1 MRRSYYRPISEV
13 IKEYLEDLKLTNK
26 LKEYEAIKLW
36 EELLGK
42 SVASRTKEIK
52 IKDGTLYVKI
62 GSTLVKQELLMIK
75 DSIIKKINEKIGDEI
90 INNIV
95 FL

>member
-26 LKEYEAIKLW
+26 LKEYEAIKMW

-52 IKDGTLYVKI
+52 INNRTLYVKI

>member
-75 DSIIKKINEKIGDEI
+75 DSIIQKINDKIGDEI
-90 INNIV
+90 VNNIV

>member
-75 DSIIKKINEKIGDEI
+75 DSIIKKSMKK
-90 INNIV
+90 
-95 FL
+95 LAMK